1 MSKKKTFWL
10 INQYSSTPETAMGG
24 RHYYIAQE
32 LAKKGHQVYVIAGS
46 YSHLL
51 RKPKIFSEEFLF
63 EEIEPNFN
71 FVWVQLPEYQ
81 GAHDKKR
88 IINEF
93 IFSYKIRKLKKL
105 IQDSPDVILHSSPA
119 LISYFGASYLASYFK
134 APYIFEV
141 RDPWPLTLTEIGGYS
156 KNHPFVRFLQ
166 WIEDRAYQRA
176 DFAFSNFFNAI
187 EHMQSRGLE
196 YTKFHWI
203 PNGISLPEVENREA
217 IDITVLNKIPKDKF
231 IVGYTGTLGT
241 ANAMNYLID
250 AAELLLNSP
259 SIHFVLVGDGKEK
272 ARLEKHVTHKNLTNV
287 TFISSIPKKQIQSIL
302 EKFDACYIGW
312 LNHRMYRL
320 GIAANKLPEYLYSG
334 KPIIHSYSGAG
345 DFVRQANAG
354 ISIDAEKPQLIADAI
369 LELSQVP
376 VNERQQMGERGKKF
390 VLENLSYMEIAKK
403 IESIVLQSDKNK

>member
-1 MSKKKTFWL
+1 MLDRKTFWI

-32 LAKKGHQVYVIAGS
+32 LAKIGHKVYVIAGS

-51 RKPKIFSEEFLF
+51 RSPKIFDEEFLF
-63 EEIEPNFN
+63 EERETNFT
-71 FVWVQLPEYQ
+71 FIWVNLPKYD

-93 IFSYKIRKLKKL
+93 IFSYKIRKLKNI
-105 IQDSPDVILHSSPA
+105 IQDTPDVILHSSPA

-134 APYIFEV
+134 TPYIFEV

-156 KNHPFVRFLQ
+156 KKHPFVRFLQ

-272 ARLEKHVTHKNLTNV
+272 ARLEKHVTDKNLTNV

-369 LELSQVP
+369 LELSQLP

-390 VLENLSYMEIAKK
+390 VLENLSYMEIATK

>member
-1 MSKKKTFWL
+1 MLQKKTFWI
-10 INQYSSTPETAMGG
+10 INQYSSTPETSMGG

-32 LAKKGHQVYVIAGS
+32 LAKKGHTVYVVAGS

-51 RKPKIFSEEFLF
+51 RNFKTFEEDFFL

-71 FVWVQLPEYQ
+71 FVWVNLPKYQ

-93 IFSYKIRKLKKL
+93 IFSFKIRKLKGFIKHK
-105 IQDSPDVILHSSPA
+105 PDIILHSSPA
-119 LISYFGASYLASYFK
+119 LITYFGASYLASYFK

-156 KNHPFVRFLQ
+156 KNHPFVHFLQ

-217 IDITVLNKIPKDKF
+217 IDITALNKIPKDKF

-259 SIHFVLVGDGKEK
+259 SIHFVLVGDGREKEH
-272 ARLEKHVTHKNLTNV
+272 LEQRVVDKNLTNV
-287 TFISSIPKKQIQSIL
+287 TFISPIPKKQIQSML

-312 LNHRMYRL
+312 LNHKMYRL

-334 KPIIHSYSGAG
+334 RPIIHSYSGAG
-345 DFVRQANAG
+345 DFVQQANAG
-354 ISIDAEKPQLIADAI
+354 ISIDAEKPQLIVDAI
-369 LELSQVP
+369 LELYQLP
-376 VNERQQMGERGKKF
+376 VEERQKMGERGKKF
-390 VLENLSYMEIAKK
+390 VLENLSYMKIATKL
-403 IESIVLQSDKNK
+403 ESIVFPK